1 MTPLVSTVCV
11 TDAELVAQAR
21 AGDRAAFGELVDRHR
36 SAVFRAAL
44 AALGT
49 YAEAEDAA
57 QDACVAAWRRIASF
71 RGEAS
76 FRTWLLTIVWRQA
89 LNRRRGA
96 FRWWR
101 RTVSMDASD
110 GTEPFPT
117 IESTGPSPEQ
127 LATRAELR
135 RDIRSAIRTL
145 TPTLRDTF
153 LLAQS
158 GEHSYEEIGAMLG
171 APVGTIKWRVAEAR
185 RLVKHKLRARGH
197 VEQR

>member
-1 MTPLVSTVCV
+1 V
-11 TDAELVAQAR
+11 TDAELVARAR

-57 QDACVAAWRRIASF
+57 QDAFVAAWRRIESF
-71 RGEAS
+71 RGDAS

-96 FRWWR
+96 FKWWK
-101 RTVSMDASD
+101 RTISMEESD
-110 GTEPFPT
+110 GTARFPP
-117 IESTGPSPEQ
+117 IESTAPSPEQ
-127 LATRAELR
+127 LLARAEFR

-158 GEHSYEEIGAMLG
+158 GEHSYEEIGAMVG
-171 APVGTIKWRVAEAR
+171 APIGTIKWRVAEAR
-185 RLVKHKLRARGH
+185 RLVKTKLRALGH
-197 VEQR
+197 AEVG